1 AAASAHGIGTGLS
14 LECADSCAA
23 GLDLNHAHTLPG
35 TLTVCVAIMQVGGV
49 LAAPLMGELSDRLGR
64 RRILTAGM
72 LAASVAIVL
81 VVVVQID
88 WLLVGV
94 MAVLGFFVYS
104 LRPIMQAWALEHSD
118 EQVAGTVTSLLF
130 AAQSGLGAV
139 APLVGGLLA

>member
-1 AAASAHGIGTGLS
+1 
-14 LECADSCAA
+14 
-23 GLDLNHAHTLPG
+23 
-35 TLTVCVAIMQVGGV
+35 MQVGGV

-81 VVVVQID
+81 VVLVQID

-139 APLVGGLLA
+139 APLVGGLLADQYGISASFYFLALVILLGNVLVYLVPPARETPA